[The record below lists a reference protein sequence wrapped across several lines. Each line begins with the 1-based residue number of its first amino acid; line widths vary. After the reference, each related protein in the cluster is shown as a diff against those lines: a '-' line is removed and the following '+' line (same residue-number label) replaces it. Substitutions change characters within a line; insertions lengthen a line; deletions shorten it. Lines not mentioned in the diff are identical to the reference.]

1 MGPRATPRGL
11 ATSLQGG
18 RRRAVR
24 RRTSAVGL
32 GWGCLPRAGED
43 RGAPRRPDS
52 ADRGR
57 EEGDRE
63 RETHGD
69 QRRREEDQIREAE
82 ERGEGDDGMGRD
94 DPQRTAEDRT
104 RKREDEGLGLVD
116 PGDGRGGRAQAA
128 EDRDLPR
135 ASMDLE
141 AHRRVHDQAD
151 DDRDDEGENPE
162 RGLDLGDAAPDE
174 SDGTERPEPRAPE
187 GRGEGG
193 AKRAIP
199 QDRLHGPTLSG
210 THRDEQVRPYVGPVV
225 RKQFRPVG
233 RGGDDRKGSGGSP
246 EHTQVPRGPNGDAAR
261 RGDAGA

>member
-1 MGPRATPRGL
+1 MALRATPRGS
-11 ATSLQGG
+11 ATSLRGG

-32 GWGCLPRAGED
+32 GWGCLPRAGEY
-43 RGAPRRPDS
+43 RGAPRWHDS

-69 QRRREEDQIREAE
+69 DGRREEDQVRQAE
-82 ERGEGDDGMGRD
+82 ERCDGDDGMGHH
-94 DPQRTAEDRT
+94 DPERTSQDRT
-104 RKREDEGLGLVD
+104 PQREDEGLGLVD

-141 AHRRVHDQAD
+141 THRRVHDQAD
-151 DDRDDEGENPE
+151 DDLDDEGENPE
-162 RGLDLGDAAPDE
+162 RGLDLGNTAPDE
-174 SDGTERPEPRAPE
+174 SDGTERLEPREPE

-193 AKRAIP
+193 VEPPIP
-199 QDRLHGPTLSG
+199 QDRLHGPALRG
-210 THRDEQVRPYVGPVV
+210 T
-225 RKQFRPVG
+225 
-233 RGGDDRKGSGGSP
+233 DRA
-246 EHTQVPRGPNGDAAR
+246 ERA
-261 RGDAGA
+261 

>member
-1 MGPRATPRGL
+1 MGSRATPRGS

-18 RRRAVR
+18 RRRAAR

-43 RGAPRRPDS
+43 RGAPGRHN
-52 ADRGR
+52 ATDRGR

-63 RETHGD
+63 REPHGGD
-69 QRRREEDQIREAE
+69 GRREEDQVREAE
-82 ERGEGDDGMGRD
+82 ERGERDDGMGRD
-94 DPQRTAEDRT
+94 DPQRTAQDRT

-128 EDRDLPR
+128 ENRDLPR

-151 DDRDDEGENPE
+151 DDLDDEGENPE
-162 RGLDLGDAAPDE
+162 RGLDLGNTAPDE
-174 SDGTERPEPRAPE
+174 SDGTERLEPREPE

-193 AKRAIP
+193 
-199 QDRLHGPTLSG
+199 G
-210 THRDEQVRPYVGPVV
+210 
-225 RKQFRPVG
+225 
-233 RGGDDRKGSGGSP
+233 
-246 EHTQVPRGPNGDAAR
+246 
-261 RGDAGA
+261 